1 MVNPAFRN
9 SLIVESCRLPFGS
22 PMFKTLP
29 AFPFMAL
36 PSCGTRVRPISYP
49 GIGFLANGCY
59 NECHARCRRQKGTPV
74 TRTEALILLAKAPV
88 PGQVKTRLCP
98 SFTKTE
104 AAALYACLLEDTAAE
119 MGRLKRV
126 HRYLFFSPPGSGDL
140 FRRDPFSSYEPLPQ
154 SGEDL
159 GERMANAFETAFARG
174 FAGAVL
180 VGADWPVLSAPL
192 VRAAFRELASSAGA
206 VFGPSDDGGFYL
218 IALSSTAPS
227 LFRGVNWGTGS
238 VLSEVCLQC
247 RAAGIPYALLPPG
260 FDIDTADDV
269 TALARWARGHSSPAC
284 PRTRQWLTSR
294 GEGPASAPSPGPRS
308 RSAGRSP

>member
-1 MVNPAFRN
+1 
-9 SLIVESCRLPFGS
+9 
-22 PMFKTLP
+22 
-29 AFPFMAL
+29 
-36 PSCGTRVRPISYP
+36 
-49 GIGFLANGCY
+49 
-59 NECHARCRRQKGTPV
+59 V

-98 SFTKTE
+98 PYTKPE

-119 MGRLKRV
+119 LGRLKRV
-126 HRYLFFSPPGSGDL
+126 HRYLFFSPPGSGGR

-174 FAGAVL
+174 FAGVVL
-180 VGADWPVLSAPL
+180 VGADCPVLSAPL

-218 IALSSTAPS
+218 IALPSPAPS
-227 LFRGVNWGTGS
+227 LFRDVHWGTGS

-284 PRTRQWLTSR
+284 PRTRQWLTSS
-294 GEGPASAPSPGPRS
+294 GEGRASAPSPGPRS